1 MICFVLTIFLSIG
14 MRVYLKWENR
24 RRDREQE
31 MHVDAED
38 KLMVDFQM
46 DRQLEKVDETDRMNR
61 GFRYVL

>member
-1 MICFVLTIFLSIG
+1 MICFVLTIFLSVG

-46 DRQLEKVDETDRMNR
+46 DGQLEKVDETDRMNR

>member
-1 MICFVLTIFLSIG
+1 MICFVLTIFLSVG

>member
-1 MICFVLTIFLSIG
+1 